1 MMHVHVQYLRSD
13 SLIYGIAVF
22 LQASTLPV
30 QRGFSTLPRKPSTA
44 AATPGGSLNGGSP
57 RGTPLQHPPGTPLQ
71 HPPPPP
77 RRDPNTTLSVG
88 RARARSMVASL
99 ALETALDTAIQGRQ
113 GAAPDGGAAA
123 RGAGE
128 SMGVKNLAQ
137 ELELIFKR
145 DTGRRLSLTTA
156 KSLTLF
162 HPTDDVIRFIT
173 K

>member
-1 MMHVHVQYLRSD
+1 MHVQYLQSD

-44 AATPGGSLNGGSP
+44 AATPGGSLTGGSP
-57 RGTPLQHPPGTPLQ
+57 RGTPLQ

-145 DTGRRLSLTTA
+145 DTGRHLSLTTA